1 MTHRRGGPRVSG
13 DPTRVGLFTG
23 AGISSGPPARLPL
36 GRTFHR
42 LLRQACEA
50 QARAFA
56 PDVVDDRVLAALR
69 GGNWNLLARIENTLP
84 GAGRGA
90 LRAMRV
96 ELPNEE
102 HLLAA
107 IHLARG
113 GYHVTVN
120 FDDGVELAYGLLA
133 GRRWLSEEFPE
144 VSEAVLEW
152 RRYFPA
158 SAPELAVAF
167 RPDQFA
173 TRHYRSRPLLVK
185 LHGSL
190 GESPDGV
197 ALSLPLITDEP
208 DILDLGIARR
218 AALDE
223 LARHP
228 FVLVTGFSGG
238 DPASTSPVMQCL
250 GRTSFA
256 WVAPEVRDGV
266 RDAVSGLDPS
276 QPQIGLAAA
285 TFRSVLAVNPPPWP
299 AGPNGTP
306 FNVRFNAWIEALPAT
321 VGAEVVGWSL
331 ADGGHA
337 EEAVELLDR
346 VARADGRTRT
356 RLRLADALARR
367 SAPGDLKVAQR
378 LLLRLLVSAD
388 PDVRRVASL
397 RLAGHL
403 ADRRQS
409 RTAMVAWLPAQLT
422 MAGLTAAAD
431 LGAAP
436 RARTR
441 ATAVRA
447 QSSLHLLERELAGKG
462 SVEGWRA
469 PALHAATR
477 TLRQVRGA
485 LSDSAGEPSG
495 RHRVQLRRQAV
506 ELRAITAIIR
516 ARPLPTSTLN
526 ELDKLQDLYVH
537 LSDQRGQADTVA
549 TRALVLA
556 TRGARASARAAL
568 SEAERLGASQ
578 TLIELAAAALA
589 ARDERSRIQAEGT
602 GSDSAAISS
611 TTSSS
616 TSSSVPTS
624 TSSSVP

>member
-1 MTHRRGGPRVSG
+1 MSG

-36 GRTFHR
+36 GPTFHR
-42 LLRQACEA
+42 LLRQACGS
-50 QARAFA
+50 QARTFA
-56 PDVVDDRVLAALR
+56 PDVVDERVLGALQSGR
-69 GGNWNLLARIENTLP
+69 WNLLARIENTLP
-84 GAGRGA
+84 GSGRGA
-90 LRAMRV
+90 VRAMRV
-96 ELPNEE
+96 DVPNEE

-120 FDDGVELAYGLLA
+120 FDDGLELAYDLLA
-133 GRRWLSEEFPE
+133 GRRWLSPE
-144 VSEAVLEW
+144 YVDASEALPAW
-152 RRYFPA
+152 RRWFPPAAPTLSVA
-158 SAPELAVAF
+158 S

-190 GESPDGV
+190 GEAADGV
-197 ALSLPLITDEP
+197 ALSLPAVTDEP
-208 DILDLGIARR
+208 DIVDLGIARR

-228 FVLVTGFSGG
+228 FILVTGFSGG
-238 DPASTSPVMQCL
+238 DPASTSPVMRCL
-250 GRTSFA
+250 ERTSFA
-256 WVAPEVRDGV
+256 WVAPEVRTAV
-266 RDAVSGLDPS
+266 RATVSGLDPS
-276 QPQIGLAAA
+276 QPEIGYAVGIL
-285 TFRSVLAVNPPPWP
+285 RGVLNVNAPTWP
-299 AGPNGTP
+299 ADPAKTP
-306 FNVRFNAWIEALPAT
+306 FRARFDAWLDALPVT
-321 VGAEVVGWSL
+321 VGAEVVAWSL
-331 ADGGHA
+331 KDAGRVD
-337 EEAVELLDR
+337 EAVELLDR
-346 VARADGRTRT
+346 VARADGRART
-356 RLRLADALARR
+356 RLRLADALAHRG
-367 SAPGDLKVAQR
+367 APGDRKVARR
-378 LLLRLLVSAD
+378 LLLGLLVNAEV
-388 PDVRRVASL
+388 DVRRVASL

-409 RTAMVAWLPAQLT
+409 RIATVAWLPAQLT

-447 QSSLHLLERELAGKG
+447 NSALHLLERELAGKG

-485 LSDSAGEPSG
+485 LSDSADEPSG
-495 RHRVQLRRQAV
+495 RQRVQLRRQAV
-506 ELRAITAIIR
+506 ELRAIAAIIR
-516 ARPLPTSTLN
+516 ARPLPTSALH
-526 ELDKLQDLYVH
+526 ELDELTDLYVH

-549 TRALVLA
+549 TRSLVLA
-556 TRGARASARAAL
+556 TRAARASARAAL
-568 SEAERLGASQ
+568 RKAERMGASQ
-578 TLIELAAAALA
+578 TLIELAAAALV
-589 ARDERSRIQAEGT
+589 ARDARSRIQADGT